1 VRLDSNDAQQ
11 DEMVI
16 SGSRAMSAD
25 TVRLPATGASSC
37 VNMVPLTDR
46 SVQRDWAETTG
57 FEFGFC
63 PFGDGVKQE

>member
-1 VRLDSNDAQQ
+1 
-11 DEMVI
+11 
-16 SGSRAMSAD
+16 MSTD
-25 TVRLPATGASSC
+25 TVRPPATGASSC

-57 FEFGFC
+57 FVIGFC